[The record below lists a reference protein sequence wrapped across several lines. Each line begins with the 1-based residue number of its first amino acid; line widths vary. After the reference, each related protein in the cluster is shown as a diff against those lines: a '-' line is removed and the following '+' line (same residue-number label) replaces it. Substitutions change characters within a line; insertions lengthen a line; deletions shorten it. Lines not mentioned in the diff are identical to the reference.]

1 MTPLSSVLHLLR
13 VAKSQS
19 LDSFLK
25 SPEKKDNHYLY
36 NEYTVSLFS
45 IHISHSVIKLVLSKD
60 SDC

>member
-1 MTPLSSVLHLLR
+1 MTPLSSESCLLR
-13 VAKSQS
+13 VTKSQS

-45 IHISHSVIKLVLSKD
+45 IYISHSATKLVLSKD
-60 SDC
+60 SDL